1 MTDTRQDRIITR
13 PEDTEKTI
21 NTTHDMRDIQTQNI
35 PAGCRSYGFICTP
48 DVLPREIED
57 DPGYSDW
64 CLVEDEESG
73 KWESAYYD
81 FRRGLWLETAGEA
94 GLDVTRWMYQPE

>member
-1 MTDTRQDRIITR
+1 MTGT
-13 PEDTEKTI
+13 P
-21 NTTHDMRDIQTQNI
+21 
-35 PAGCRSYGFICTP
+35 PARVMLTGFIYTT
-48 DVLPREIED
+48 DELPREVEE

-81 FRRGLWLETAGEA
+81 SKRGLWLEKAGEA
-94 GLDVTRWMYQPE
+94 GLDVTRWMYPPE